1 MPSLE
6 EMVAAATAAVV
17 TVEMQRGVIGDR
29 VEDNT
34 LKAAVSAKGMIP
46 AAQRLVIAARAAGVR
61 VVHATISLRADR
73 AALTIN
79 NAMMAM
85 SVKNPNQVLEG
96 SEYAELIPELGP
108 QPQDIVCNRIHG
120 LTPFTGTELDPIL
133 RNLGTR
139 TIIPVGV
146 SVNEALL
153 GTCLTA
159 ADLGY
164 QIALPVD
171 AIAGVPADY
180 ADAVVLNTLALI
192 ARRTT
197 VDDVIAAWNG

>member
-1 MPSLE
+1 
-6 EMVAAATAAVV
+6 MVAPATAAVV

-29 VEDNT
+29 TADNP
-34 LKAAVSAKGMIP
+34 LKEVGGRSKDHSGGGAA
-46 AAQRLVIAARAAGVR
+46 AARRPRAAIR
-61 VVHATISLRADR
+61 VVHADHYACAPTAPDSPSTTHDGDFGEEPRPGAGRLRVRRADAR
-73 AALTIN
+73 ARPGA
-79 NAMMAM
+79 
-85 SVKNPNQVLEG
+85 G
-96 SEYAELIPELGP
+96 
-108 QPQDIVCNRIHG
+108 DIVCNRIHG

-164 QIALPVD
+164 QIALPAD
-171 AIAGVPADY
+171 AIAGVPAEY
-180 ADAVVLNTLALI
+180 ADAVVGT
-192 ARRTT
+192 R
-197 VDDVIAAWNG
+197 WH